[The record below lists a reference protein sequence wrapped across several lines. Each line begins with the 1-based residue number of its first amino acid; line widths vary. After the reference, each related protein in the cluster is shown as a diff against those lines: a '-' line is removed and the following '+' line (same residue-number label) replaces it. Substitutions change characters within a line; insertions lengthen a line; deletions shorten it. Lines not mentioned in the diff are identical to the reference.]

1 MSMKK
6 RRATR
11 QEELFVPTSALPD
24 APGHPF
30 YSKLNELLATHCFDA
45 FVEERCASYYAKT
58 LGRPSIEPGVY
69 FRVLMIGYFEGLGS
83 EHGIDWRVA
92 DSLALRSI
100 VRRDTGE
107 GYDDYL
113 DGLAKAEGIETPTR
127 QELAKLDKKRP
138 NDDWQPPHDP
148 DARIAKMKKRRQH
161 PLGP

>member
-58 LGRPSIEPGVY
+58 LGRPSIGPGVY
-69 FRVLMIGYFEGLGS
+69 FRMLMIGYFEGLGS

-113 DGLAKAEGIETPTR
+113 EGLAKAKGSKLQRGRSWPSSTRSDPTTTGSPRTIRTPALPR
-127 QELAKLDKKRP
+127 
-138 NDDWQPPHDP
+138 
-148 DARIAKMKKRRQH
+148 
-161 PLGP
+161 